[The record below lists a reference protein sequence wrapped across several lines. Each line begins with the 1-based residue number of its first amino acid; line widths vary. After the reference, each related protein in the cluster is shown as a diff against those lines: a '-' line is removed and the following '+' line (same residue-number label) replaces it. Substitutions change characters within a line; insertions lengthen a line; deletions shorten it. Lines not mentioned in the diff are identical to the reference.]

1 MGGRSSDDYFIEAH
15 CEFMLFAVGLRSR
28 CIADVCRCNAMDFH
42 CMLLWGPCELD
53 DIINTWASDR
63 VLVLQGRFWHEYEE
77 EEPKLLTRTIACTG
91 HSQPART
98 DM

>member
-1 MGGRSSDDYFIEAH
+1 
-15 CEFMLFAVGLRSR
+15 MLFAVGLRSR
-28 CIADVCRCNAMDFH
+28 CIADVCMSMQRDGLPL
-42 CMLLWGPCELD
+42 LLWGPCELD

-63 VLVLQGRFWHEYEE
+63 VLVVQGRFWHEYEE

-91 HSQPART
+91 HSQPARA